1 MEGTI
6 GDAQQCLQ
14 LRIVGVFSIA
24 IKERQSCN
32 EISLLDK
39 MGCVW
44 QLELFLLK
52 NGKMKMLE
60 VSWERIC

>member
-6 GDAQQCLQ
+6 GDAEQCLQ
-14 LRIVGVFSIA
+14 LCIVSVFSIA

-39 MGCVW
+39 MGCIW

-52 NGKMKMLE
+52 YGKENVLDM
-60 VSWERIC
+60 I